1 MTNQIR
7 NPNDEKVLVR
17 FGCLIGATIAC
28 CVACWWAA
36 GFSLGLFFG
45 GLFIATF
52 LLPAAVLE
60 QPGIGRIIAGFFAI
74 ILSITGAWMLAVVK
88 TADTIGQ
95 LLQTVIVLLCFGFVI
110 AGVALMLRR
119 LRMPS
124 IFAAAVAIILGLA
137 WLSWPV
143 WLSAPLVRN
152 DMEGVVRALVAVHP
166 PLVINGI
173 LTGEPAWT
181 EHSVAYHL
189 SDLNQD
195 VAIDLPRN
203 CAACAALHGT
213 FGLILLAIA
222 LVRRPVLQTTSS
234 RLQ

>member
-7 NPNDEKVLVR
+7 NPSDEKVLVR
-17 FGCLIGATIAC
+17 FGCLIGVTIAS

-45 GLFIATF
+45 GLFVVTF

-60 QPGIGRIIAGFFAI
+60 QPGIGRMIAGFLAI
-74 ILSITGAWMLAVVK
+74 ILPIAGAWLLAVMK

-95 LLQTVIVLLCFGFVI
+95 LLQTIVVLLCFALAI
-110 AGVALMLRR
+110 AGIALALRR
-119 LRMPS
+119 LGLPS
-124 IFAAAVAIILGLA
+124 IFAAAVAIVLGLA

-152 DMEGVVRALVAVHP
+152 DREGVVHLLVALHP

-173 LTGEPAWT
+173 LTAEPAWT

-203 CAACAALHGT
+203 GAACAVLHG
-213 FGLILLAIA
+213 FLGLILWAVA
-222 LVRRPVLQTTSS
+222 LVRRPVLQTTSP

>member
-1 MTNQIR
+1 MTNQIP
-7 NPNDEKVLVR
+7 NPNDGNVLVR

-52 LLPAAVLE
+52 LLPTAVLE
-60 QPGIGRIIAGFFAI
+60 QPGVGRMIAGFLAI
-74 ILSITGAWMLAVVK
+74 ILPIAAAWIFAVQK

-95 LLQTVIVLLCFGFVI
+95 VLQSIAVLLFFGLAI
-110 AGVALMLRR
+110 AGIALALRR
-119 LRMPS
+119 VRLPS
-124 IFAAAVAIILGLA
+124 IFAAAAAIVLGLA

-143 WLSAPLVRN
+143 WLSALLVSN
-152 DMEGVVRALVAVHP
+152 DMEGVVRALVWVHP

-173 LTGEPAWT
+173 LTAEPAWT

-203 CAACAALHGT
+203 CAACAALHGA
-213 FGLILLAIA
+213 FGLVLWAVS